1 MKGFT
6 EDRGTTLIETLVA
19 VLLAVIGI
27 FGLGNLVFQASVT
40 SKNQGTETTRA
51 VIYAQDKIEKL
62 LSFAAVPTNANQAD
76 FATCTQT
83 PSSQPARCNSSGVTS
98 ATGWTT
104 GLVAGGA
111 TGPLQLS
118 CPSSG
123 SSVGYMDFLD
133 TTGCQIDACAS
144 PPTSLCGFSN
154 PILAY
159 VRMWQISDLA
169 PGSNGTLQQY
179 VGGPASKQVTVSVY
193 SLTAVNTNSGKPI
206 VTVTSVTSDPD

>member
-6 EDRGTTLIETLVA
+6 EDRGVTLIETMLAVLVA
-19 VLLAVIGI
+19 VVGI

-51 VIYAQDKIEKL
+51 VIYAQDKVEKL
-62 LSFAAVPTNANQAD
+62 LSFSAVPTNANQTD

-111 TGPLQLS
+111 TGPLQVS
-118 CPSSG
+118 CPGSG
-123 SSVGYMDFLD
+123 ASVGYMDFLD
-133 TTGCQIDACAS
+133 TTGCQIDACATT
-144 PPTSLCGFSN
+144 PTSLCGFTN

-159 VRMWQISDLA
+159 VRMWQITDLA
-169 PGSNGTLQQY
+169 PGTNGTLQQY
-179 VGGPASKQVTVSVY
+179 AGGPVAKQITVSVY
-193 SLTAVNTNSGKPI
+193 SLTAVNANAGKPI
-206 VTVTSVTSDPD
+206 VTLTSVTSNPN